1 MSSLFRRLN
10 AARASPNAS
19 ESGTPPPTAPPT
31 STASSSSRSH
41 RPTFTCHTCQNPIPR
56 NLPHIHVSRRSG
68 EKRYHQHCFLCV
80 HCHMVI
86 DPKSQPFCFD
96 AIPDNRTNGAVNEEH
111 PFHRQ
116 CFADY
121 FGWVCVVCDK
131 TLPVKKT
138 QENGSSQSKFEFL
151 KHPFFEKERMCPHH
165 ALPQNS
171 RGADNEESV
180 LIAAGNIDT
189 TEGGIGCIRRCSGC
203 HRFEPISCPD
213 KRFIDVD
220 SGAGRCVCLACC
232 RTVVTTSQEAEPLW
246 EKVLDFFEY
255 LGLVSSTETVS
266 GVSRRSMSSI
276 PILIVG
282 YEALN
287 DNLKAHSIGVH
298 YGSSQ
303 IMTRGLCLSEH
314 NADSEESLGVTAVL
328 CLSSLPADLTSS
340 ILAHEATHAWIKL
353 HPNFRYRKSLPLKV
367 EEGLAQLIAFLF
379 LNDGLEP
386 VFEDPT
392 SLRNDSS
399 PSDSQLRQYFKYCI
413 ETDETL
419 YGEGF
424 RLAAKAYAE
433 MGIQELL
440 YYVAL
445 NHDFPRFGT

>member
-1 MSSLFRRLN
+1 
-10 AARASPNAS
+10 
-19 ESGTPPPTAPPT
+19 
-31 STASSSSRSH
+31 
-41 RPTFTCHTCQNPIPR
+41 
-56 NLPHIHVSRRSG
+56 
-68 EKRYHQHCFLCV
+68 
-80 HCHMVI
+80 
-86 DPKSQPFCFD
+86 
-96 AIPDNRTNGAVNEEH
+96 
-111 PFHRQ
+111 
-116 CFADY
+116 
-121 FGWVCVVCDK
+121 
-131 TLPVKKT
+131 
-138 QENGSSQSKFEFL
+138 
-151 KHPFFEKERMCPHH
+151 
-165 ALPQNS
+165 
-171 RGADNEESV
+171 
-180 LIAAGNIDT
+180 
-189 TEGGIGCIRRCSGC
+189 
-203 HRFEPISCPD
+203 
-213 KRFIDVD
+213 
-220 SGAGRCVCLACC
+220 
-232 RTVVTTSQEAEPLW
+232 VVTTSQEAEPLW
-246 EKVLDFFEY
+246 EKVIDFFEY

-314 NADSEESLGVTAVL
+314 HADSEESLGVTAVL